1 MSPTPLR
8 ALISGA
14 PLEQRRAVL
23 IARRVLEQLE
33 TLHSS
38 NKTHGNITP
47 DAIEIAN
54 RLGEDH
60 VTLVVP
66 VGADAK
72 TRDPSYAAPETT
84 VGQVDPR
91 ADLYALGAVLFEM
104 LTGRP
109 PFAADDVAALRRM
122 HVYAPVQTL
131 KQRMPGHSFSDE
143 LEAIVARALAKKR
156 EGRYRTAKDMLE
168 AVDRV
173 LDALEQAAPPPPPAE
188 ASKGLDDSLLLLAKD
203 LQAPPAPRPSEPIVP
218 PNVSREV
225 PQLPLP
231 ERAWEPIRRRFG
243 GLPPQRKKLLY
254 AVAAGLG
261 LLLVVAIVT
270 CAGSDGSKKPA
281 AVAVP
286 DTKKETQKDTP
297 KDATKAA
304 PPEPVPLPT
313 QCERLGHACGDTAKH
328 ITAVIAQ
335 CKDGVADLTAKKC
348 DAQANK
354 LYECYAAKVCGKNA
368 KIWALEDLRV
378 LAQRHH
384 QCAAE
389 ATALQSCVGP

>member
-1 MSPTPLR
+1 MPPTPLR
-8 ALISGA
+8 ALIAGK

-23 IARRVLEQLE
+23 IARRVLEQLDA
-33 TLHSS
+33 LHGA

-47 DAIEIAN
+47 DAIEVTT
-54 RLGEDH
+54 RLGEEH

-72 TRDPSYAAPETT
+72 TRDPAYAAPETT

-109 PFAADDVAALRRM
+109 PFAADDVAALRRL

-131 KQRMPGHSFSDE
+131 KQRVPDQAFSDE
-143 LEAIVARALAKKR
+143 LEAIIARALAKKR

-173 LDALEQAAPPPPPAE
+173 LDALENAAPPPPAE
-188 ASKGLDDSLLLLAKD
+188 VGKGLDESLLLLAKD
-203 LQAPPAPRPSEPIVP
+203 LQAPPAPRPSEPVVQ

-231 ERAWEPIRRRFG
+231 TRAWEPVRRR
-243 GLPPQRKKLLY
+243 LAAVSPQRKKLLL
-254 AVAAGLG
+254 AIAAGAG

-270 CAGSDGSKKPA
+270 CAGSGGSKKAPPVAVTDKAPA
-281 AVAVP
+281 A
-286 DTKKETQKDTP
+286 K
-297 KDATKAA
+297 
-304 PPEPVPLPT
+304 PVDLPT

-335 CKDGVADLTAKKC
+335 CKTGATDLVAKNC
-348 DAQANK
+348 VEQATK
-354 LYECYAAKVCGKNA
+354 LYACYEAKVCGKDS

-378 LAQRHH
+378 LAERHH
-384 QCAAE
+384 KCAAE
-389 ATALQSCVGP
+389 AAALQRCTGGH